1 MIQTYFLEK
10 VPQIA
15 TSYQQDV
22 EASPSD
28 RYDMG
33 FDMSLSRE
41 NPTVA
46 IYDWA
51 KFNFLDDEDVV
62 TKDQW
67 DELYAR
73 PDTNWYEGM
82 TQYQAEVIR
91 DEYDYNLKHQIMNN
105 TDAFNFANTAGY
117 FAGALLDPLNFLP
130 WTRALSSSLNWIR
143 HGNRLLNPL
152 KMKNITKA
160 DDVIDAVAGSVA
172 GESAIYMRKDSYQS
186 NYDLQNA
193 FINVISA
200 GSIGAGIAGMRKV
213 AGTLK
218 DKTTEETIG
227 SASKALEDGANG
239 QSPTIDGSNPPKDKL
254 EIEIER
260 ESPVEEFAD
269 KVKNTMDREID
280 LLNQNPTI
288 KAGLDA
294 AREKADS
301 FVNFLTCK
309 FR

>member
-1 MIQTYFLEK
+1 ML
-10 VPQIA
+10 
-15 TSYQQDV
+15 
-22 EASPSD
+22 
-28 RYDMG
+28 
-33 FDMSLSRE
+33 
-41 NPTVA
+41 
-46 IYDWA
+46 
-51 KFNFLDDEDVV
+51 
-62 TKDQW
+62 
-67 DELYAR
+67 
-73 PDTNWYEGM
+73 
-82 TQYQAEVIR
+82 
-91 DEYDYNLKHQIMNN
+91 
-105 TDAFNFANTAGY
+105 
-117 FAGALLDPLNFLP
+117 
-130 WTRALSSSLNWIR
+130 
-143 HGNRLLNPL
+143 
-152 KMKNITKA
+152 
-160 DDVIDAVAGSVA
+160 
-172 GESAIYMRKDSYQS
+172 
-186 NYDLQNA
+186 

-200 GSIGAGIAGMRKV
+200 GSIGAGIAGMRK
-213 AGTLK
+213 GPRQTIK
-218 DKTTEETIG
+218 DKTTEENIG